1 MVPIVYKERWV
12 PRQQAIFPA
21 MIIAAVAVSLFSLAG
36 IASMASQS
44 SRATEAHARALAKS
58 CRCGVV
64 ESIEAR
70 EMVGDGSGL
79 GTVIGGVAG
88 AVLGNSMGSGDGG
101 RAALTVL
108 GVGAG
113 ALAGNALEKRSKRYT
128 VWQTTIRLD
137 SGALHTYDS
146 AIEPSWAVGSR
157 VKLENGRLL
166 DA

>member
-1 MVPIVYKERWV
+1 MMMPIVYKERWV

-36 IASMASQS
+36 IASMAGQS
-44 SRATEAHARALAKS
+44 SSATEEHARALAKS

-64 ESIEAR
+64 ESIKAR

-88 AVLGNSMGSGDGG
+88 AVLGNSMGSGDD
-101 RAALTVL
+101 RAAMTVI

-113 ALAGNALEKRSKRYT
+113 ALAGNALEKRSTSYT
-128 VWQTTIRLD
+128 IWQTTIRLD

-146 AIEPSWAVGSR
+146 ALQPTWAVGSR